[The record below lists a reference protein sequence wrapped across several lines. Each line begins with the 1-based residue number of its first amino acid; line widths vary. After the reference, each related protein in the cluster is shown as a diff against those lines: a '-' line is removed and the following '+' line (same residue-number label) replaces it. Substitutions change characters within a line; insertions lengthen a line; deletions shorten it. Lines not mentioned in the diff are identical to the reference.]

1 MTPADFIRK
10 WERSELKE
18 SASAQSHFVDLC
30 HLLDVET
37 PTDVDAVGDTYCF
50 EKGATKSTGGQGFA
64 DVWKKACFGWEYK
77 GPRANLD
84 AAYAQLQR
92 YAVAL
97 ENPPLLIVSDTK
109 TIVCLLY
116 TSDAADE

>member
-50 EKGATKSTGGQGFA
+50 EKGATKSTGGRGFTEFA
-64 DVWKKACFGWEYK
+64 
-77 GPRANLD
+77 R
-84 AAYAQLQR
+84 R
-92 YAVAL
+92 
-97 ENPPLLIVSDTK
+97 
-109 TIVCLLY
+109 
-116 TSDAADE
+116 